1 MQALIA
7 EADWRVQYS
16 LDYMSLIA
24 FLGFAA
30 LFFAA
35 VGYQVSLL
43 CGTIVQ
49 TWGCQA
55 EGLQHAYDSQL

>member
-35 VGYQVSLL
+35 VGYQVSLV
-43 CGTIVQ
+43 CGTVVL
-49 TWGCQA
+49 TRG
-55 EGLQHAYDSQL
+55 H